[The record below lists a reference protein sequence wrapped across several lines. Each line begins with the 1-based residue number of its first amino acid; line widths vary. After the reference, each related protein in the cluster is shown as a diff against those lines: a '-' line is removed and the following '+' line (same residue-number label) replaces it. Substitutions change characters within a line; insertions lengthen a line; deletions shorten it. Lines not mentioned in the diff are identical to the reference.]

1 METAAAAP
9 GRARLASGVKQ
20 YRYLDVLINIFVVVL
35 IVSNLVA
42 PKFVAA
48 GWFRFSAAQLLF
60 PITYIFGDVFTEV
73 YGYSASRKAIWTG
86 FLASV
91 IMMAFGIF
99 AVWLLPPAP
108 EFKDQ
113 AAYAIIFGVVP
124 RNVAASLLAYCAGEF
139 ANSLT
144 VAKMKL
150 WTDGKHLWS
159 RTVGSTVVG
168 QAVDTT
174 IVIVIIFWGQP
185 LGVMFRLIVSGYLFK
200 VAYEVLATPLTYLVV
215 NFLKRSEGVNYFDR
229 STNFNPFA
237 VRAAEAQKLRVLS
250 VESDRMEQKRRN
262 KRPSSYLQV
271 AAQQVDTARHP
282 RVPLS

>member
-1 METAAAAP
+1 M
-9 GRARLASGVKQ
+9 KQ
-20 YRYLDVLINIFVVVL
+20 YRYLDLLINIFVVVL
-35 IVSNLVA
+35 IVSNLIA

-60 PITYIFGDVFTEV
+60 PLTYIFGDVFTEV
-73 YGYSASRKAIWTG
+73 YGYGASRKAIWTG

-91 IMMAFGIF
+91 IMTAFGLF
-99 AVWLLPPAP
+99 AIWLPPAP

-113 AAYAIIFGVVP
+113 TAYATIFGVVP
-124 RNVAASLLAYCAGEF
+124 RNVAGSLLAYCAGEF

-150 WTDGKHLWS
+150 WTDGKYLWT
-159 RTVGSTVVG
+159 RTVGSTVIG

-174 IVIVIIFWGQP
+174 IVIVVIFWGQP

-215 NFLKRSEGVNYFDR
+215 NSLKRAEGVNFFDR
-229 STNFNPFA
+229 ATNFNPF
-237 VRAAEAQKLRVLS
+237 RLR
-250 VESDRMEQKRRN
+250 EQ
-262 KRPSSYLQV
+262 S
-271 AAQQVDTARHP
+271 
-282 RVPLS
+282 

>member
-1 METAAAAP
+1 MEQEHGA
-9 GRARLASGVKQ
+9 KQ

-35 IVSNLVA
+35 IVSNLIA
-42 PKFVAA
+42 PKFVAF

-73 YGYSASRKAIWTG
+73 YGYGASRKAIWTG
-86 FLASV
+86 FLASA
-91 IMMAFGIF
+91 IMTAFGMF
-99 AVWLLPPAP
+99 AVWLPPAP

-113 AAYAIIFGVVP
+113 QAYQIIFGVVP
-124 RNVAASLLAYCAGEF
+124 RNVAASLLAYWAGEF

-144 VAKMKL
+144 VAKMKVWTNGRYL
-150 WTDGKHLWS
+150 WT

-174 IVIVIIFWGQP
+174 TVIVVIFWGQS

-215 NFLKRSEGVNYFDR
+215 NFLKRREGVNYFDR

-237 VRAAEAQKLRVLS
+237 LR
-250 VESDRMEQKRRN
+250 EN
-262 KRPSSYLQV
+262 
-271 AAQQVDTARHP
+271 A
-282 RVPLS
+282 